1 VTVGA
6 DTACRDAAMQRCR
19 DAEMQRCRDAE
30 AGGIDGDKKDMIL

>member
-1 VTVGA
+1 
-6 DTACRDAAMQRCR
+6 MQRCR